1 MVITELKPTRREGR
15 VNVYIDGEYAF
26 TVYADTVSEYDLFP
40 ENVFDESKK
49 DEILEKDSERY
60 AKAKAF
66 DYLSRGASTVLGMKR
81 RLLEKKIPVS
91 TVNKTLD
98 YLVENG
104 FLNDAE
110 YAENAV
116 SFLHEIKR
124 YGKSRIEQ
132 VLFEK
137 GVPKDIAEEA
147 VERYFADCERPDVLS
162 ELVGDIAAKY
172 DLSDR
177 ATKDK
182 LIKKLLRQG
191 FSYEEIKTALSEYI
205 SNEENDG

>member
-1 MVITELKPTRREGR
+1 MKITELKPTRREGR

-26 TVYADTVSEYDLFP
+26 TVYEDIISEYDLFP
-40 ENVFDESKK
+40 DNEFDESKK
-49 DEILEKDSERY
+49 DEIIEKDSERY

-81 RLLEKKIPVS
+81 RLLEKKIPLS
-91 TVNKTLD
+91 AVNKTLD

-104 FLNDAE
+104 YLNDEE

-116 SFLHEIKR
+116 SFLHEVKR

-137 GVPKDIAEEA
+137 GVPKDIAEDA
-147 VERYFADCERPDVLS
+147 VKSYFADCERPDVLGS
-162 ELVGDIAAKY
+162 LLGDIAAKY

-191 FSYEEIKTALSEYI
+191 FCYEEIKTALSEYT